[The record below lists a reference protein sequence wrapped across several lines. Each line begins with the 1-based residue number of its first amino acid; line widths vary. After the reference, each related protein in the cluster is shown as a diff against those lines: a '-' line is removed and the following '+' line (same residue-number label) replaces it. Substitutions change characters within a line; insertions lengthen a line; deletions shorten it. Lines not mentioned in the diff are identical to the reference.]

1 MSNRPEWASGPEW
14 EGWTLD
20 KAYPD
25 AVFRSL
31 RNPCNDPHDCI
42 SIEMRRNP
50 VIRFG
55 RGSWWDNKL
64 EVHGGD
70 MIGALTIA
78 NAYAE
83 AAGGWK

>member
-1 MSNRPEWASGPEW
+1 MSERPEWASGPEW

-20 KAYPD
+20 KAYPE
-25 AVFRSL
+25 AVFRGL

-42 SIEMRRNP
+42 SIEMRHNP

-55 RGSWWDNKL
+55 RGSRWDKL

-70 MIGALTIA
+70 MRGALAIA
-78 NAYAE
+78 NAYSE
-83 AAGGWK
+83 AAGGWR